1 MPMFKYTAYD
11 EAGVKQHDQ
20 IQASNVEDAKRE
32 LVKQGRHVIQIKEL
46 SSRAGQ
52 SWRLSE
58 EKVSLEDLEFL
69 TSELSILLSSGVKI
83 DKALAIISKN
93 KGEGQLQR
101 LVGEI
106 HTSLKKGESLA
117 VAFSKQKKVFDA
129 LYINLIRIGEATGK
143 LPEVFD
149 GLSRDLKF
157 RRELRSKVIQ
167 SVTYPAVI
175 MAVCVLCIIF
185 VFNYIVPQMGSIFT
199 DADDIPVYTA
209 FLLATSDWMQNYQWF
224 LYAAILAGAAA
235 LYISRDNPELKNKLA
250 DLSMRAPL
258 LSSVVI
264 QVERIRFS
272 SAMSLMLSAGVKVDD
287 AIGYAAD
294 SIKNPLVSKSLRAA
308 RDKVKK
314 GASITSAL
322 TATPIY
328 DAFYLSLLEVGEESG
343 RMDTV
348 FNDIAS
354 RSKVKFENWT
364 EKLTTIL
371 EPLLIL
377 VMGGIVGSV
386 VVTMLLS
393 VVSVNDVGL

>member
-1 MPMFKYTAYD
+1 MFKYTAYD